1 MSSRIGY
8 RYKIVKCLLGYAAG
22 VKRYWITLFIVSAV
36 MLGLELAAPI
46 LYKILINEVILRG
59 ELYKLTTV
67 IIGYLLIYFSNVLA
81 NNIMLYV
88 RYTLYNTVLLRIR
101 QKILTTFFERP
112 FSEYEKLS
120 IGELKMNIDDDTEQ
134 IKDFA
139 NVQTVDYLIAF
150 IKVLGCIAILFFIN
164 KVIALLAFITIP
176 LTFIMDRVLSA
187 REKKV
192 QDAMRDNRQQMLSW
206 LHESVTGW
214 KEIKALN
221 LAKYEQRR
229 YYQYLHKDMHAFAN
243 WINYWTTRVLVV
255 PKIKNEFFLQF
266 GLYLVGGVLIVNR
279 KLTIGDLL
287 VFAVYYSLLFSAVQ
301 TVSKADADLHTKRP
315 YIDRLLFNLQIAEN
329 VPKQGIIPDESNSI
343 ALSNVSFSYPDT
355 DKLILKDFNL
365 SINKGER
372 IAIVGKSGS
381 GKTTLLKLITGMLDP
396 TSGKVMFSGIDL
408 KNIDMQVMHERIGF
422 VMQEN
427 ILFNTSIRENLFY
440 GKNNACENELIEAC
454 KSAGIWKFI
463 ISLPEGLNT
472 IIGEKGV
479 KLSGGQRQRI
489 VLARLFLQD
498 VAVYILDEATSALD
512 QFSENIV
519 QDAINN
525 IAKDK
530 TIIVVA
536 HRKSSIKLCDRVVHI
551 PEIN

>member
-1 MSSRIGY
+1 
-8 RYKIVKCLLGYAAG
+8 
-22 VKRYWITLFIVSAV
+22 
-36 MLGLELAAPI
+36 
-46 LYKILINEVILRG
+46 
-59 ELYKLTTV
+59 
-67 IIGYLLIYFSNVLA
+67 
-81 NNIMLYV
+81 
-88 RYTLYNTVLLRIR
+88 
-101 QKILTTFFERP
+101 
-112 FSEYEKLS
+112 
-120 IGELKMNIDDDTEQ
+120 
-134 IKDFA
+134 
-139 NVQTVDYLIAF
+139 
-150 IKVLGCIAILFFIN
+150 
-164 KVIALLAFITIP
+164 
-176 LTFIMDRVLSA
+176 
-187 REKKV
+187 
-192 QDAMRDNRQQMLSW
+192 
-206 LHESVTGW
+206 
-214 KEIKALN
+214 
-221 LAKYEQRR
+221 
-229 YYQYLHKDMHAFAN
+229 
-243 WINYWTTRVLVV
+243 
-255 PKIKNEFFLQF
+255 
-266 GLYLVGGVLIVNR
+266 
-279 KLTIGDLL
+279 
-287 VFAVYYSLLFSAVQ
+287 
-301 TVSKADADLHTKRP
+301 
-315 YIDRLLFNLQIAEN
+315 LQIAEN